1 MTRRSSR
8 QRSDRPGPSGFLV
21 VDKPL
26 GWTSHEVV
34 DAARRWLGIR
44 RVGHLGTLDP
54 QATGLLPLA
63 VREATKLIPFVAQGP
78 KVYVGTVRL
87 GVATDTFDAEGRVL
101 RRHDGPLPSEEVVRG
116 ALADFLG
123 ETMQI
128 PPMFSS
134 VKKDGVPL
142 YRLARRGEVVERA
155 PRAIRIDSLQMR
167 HYVPPE
173 IGIEISCS
181 PGTYVRT
188 LASDLGE
195 RLGCGAHLSGLRRTA
210 SGPFLLDQAASVE
223 DLETAAEEGVCESCL
238 ITPERILGLP
248 VVKLRAAQARRV
260 AHGGDIPVAEASGPF
275 ESGTPPRPGDKLTAL
290 APSGT
295 LLAVMELRPDRRLH
309 PLRVLAAVGR
319 F

>member
-1 MTRRSSR
+1 MARRSSR
-8 QRSDRPGPSGFLV
+8 KRRDRPGPSGFLV
-21 VDKPL
+21 VDKPV

-54 QATGLLPLA
+54 LATGLLPLA
-63 VREATKLIPFVAQGP
+63 IREATKLAPFVTQGP
-78 KVYVGTVRL
+78 RVYVGSIRL

-101 RRHDGPLPSEEVVRG
+101 RRYDGPLPSEGVVRE
-116 ALADFLG
+116 ALREFLG

-142 YRLARRGEVVERA
+142 YRLARRGEEVERA
-155 PRAIRIDSLQMR
+155 PRPIRIYSLEMH

-173 IGIEISCS
+173 IGIEVSCS

-195 RLGCGAHLSGLRRTA
+195 RLDCGAHLSGLRRTS
-210 SGPFLLDQAASVE
+210 SGPFLMDQAASVE
-223 DLETAAEEGVCESCL
+223 DLEAAAERGVCERWL
-238 ITPERILGLP
+238 IAPERILGLP
-248 VVKLRAAQARRV
+248 LVKLRVAQARRV
-260 AHGGDIPVAEASGPF
+260 AHGGDIPVAEAAGPF
-275 ESGTPPRPGDKLTAL
+275 ESGTPPRPGDRLAALT
-290 APSGT
+290 PTGT

-309 PLRVLAAVGR
+309 PLRVLAVSEAL
-319 F
+319 

>member
-1 MTRRSSR
+1 MARRSSR
-8 QRSDRPGPSGFLV
+8 KRSDRPGPSGFLV
-21 VDKPL
+21 VDKPV

-54 QATGLLPLA
+54 LATGLLPLA
-63 VREATKLIPFVAQGP
+63 IREATKLAPFVAQGP
-78 KVYVGTVRL
+78 RVYVGSIRL

-101 RRHDGPLPSEEVVRG
+101 HRHDGPLPSEDLVRE
-116 ALADFLG
+116 ALAGFLG

-134 VKKDGVPL
+134 VKKGGVPL
-142 YRLARRGEVVERA
+142 YRLARRGEEVERA
-155 PRAIRIDSLQMR
+155 PRPIRIDSLEMH

-195 RLGCGAHLSGLRRTA
+195 QLGCGAHLSGLRRTS

-223 DLETAAEEGVCESCL
+223 DLEAAAERGDCESRL
-238 ITPERILGLP
+238 IAPERALGLP
-248 VVKLRAAQARRV
+248 VVALRVDQARRV
-260 AHGGDIPVAEASGPF
+260 AHGGDIPAAEAAGPF
-275 ESGTPPRPGDKLTAL
+275 ESGTPPRPGDRLAAL

-295 LLAVMELRPDRRLH
+295 LLAVMELRPDRLLH
-309 PLRVLAAVGR
+309 PLRVLAAPER
-319 F
+319 L